1 MALKAFLQQGEVAMA
16 CLNLYVLTSLSID
29 ANGNVVSRNVGVTFD
44 LFEAEAHR
52 DRGVEN
58 DFETHVVDSNWS
70 EDAAESSLVTTM
82 RDFCAIVRQM
92 QEDAL
97 R

>member
-1 MALKAFLQQGEVAMA
+1 MA
-16 CLNLYVLTSLSID
+16 CLNLYVLTSLSIE
-29 ANGNVVSRNVGVTFD
+29 ANGNVVSRNVGVTFA
-44 LFEAEAHR
+44 LFDAEAHR

-58 DFETHVVDSNWS
+58 DFETHVADSNWS
-70 EDAAESSLVTTM
+70 EDAAESRLVTTM

-92 QEDAL
+92 QDEAL

>member
-1 MALKAFLQQGEVAMA
+1 MA

-29 ANGNVVSRNVGVTFD
+29 AEGNVVSRNVGVTFD

-52 DRGVEN
+52 DRAVEC
-58 DFETHVVDSNWS
+58 DFETYIVESSWR

-92 QEDAL
+92 QDEAL

>member
-1 MALKAFLQQGEVAMA
+1 MA
-16 CLNLYVLTSLSID
+16 CLNLYVLTRLSID
-29 ANGNVVSRNVGVTFD
+29 ANGNVVSGNVGVTFD
-44 LFEAEAHR
+44 LFDAEAYR

-70 EDAAESSLVTTM
+70 EDDAESSLVTTM
-82 RDFCAIVRQM
+82 RDFCTMVRQM
-92 QEDAL
+92 QEEAL

>member
-1 MALKAFLQQGEVAMA
+1 ME
-16 CLNLYVLTSLSID
+16 CLNLYVLTTLSID
-29 ANGNVVSRNVGVTFD
+29 AEGNVVSRNVGVTFD

-92 QEDAL
+92 QEEAL